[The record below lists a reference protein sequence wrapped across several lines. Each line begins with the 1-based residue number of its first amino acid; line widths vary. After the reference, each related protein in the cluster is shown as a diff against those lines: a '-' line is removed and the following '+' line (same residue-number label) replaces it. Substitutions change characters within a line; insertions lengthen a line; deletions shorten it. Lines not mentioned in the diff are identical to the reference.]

1 MDLKNFNK
9 CKLIYIYII
18 QFFFNNKKAAVNRAA
33 FLSNKEDF
41 TENLNL

>member
-9 CKLIYIYII
+9 CKLIYIYNPI
-18 QFFFNNKKAAVNRAA
+18 FYKKKAAQLTAA